1 MARSCFVAWGLILLC
16 LVFAGRNAVAGDEE
30 TTRGIMQQH
39 FEEFRR
45 AWDSGTLTLPFAL
58 ESVNNAS
65 DSKASIRYFLRDV
78 DYGEFRARL
87 GQPEEWCE
95 FIPLHLNIKACAYL
109 EQYGGTRLR
118 FYAGIKGYV
127 TPDKAHLLE
136 LSFRTGM
143 INDVYVVKL
152 FAQDGPLD
160 SSEINFTIRAI
171 DVAETGWDGIY
182 LEFDVASKP
191 GLAANLARL
200 YLATIA
206 RNKIGFSV
214 DGKTWTGNPAYVTGQ
229 RGATERNIVRYLLAI
244 ETYFD
249 TLDLP
254 PQERFFERLQ
264 RWFDATEQYHE
275 QLHELDR
282 QSYIDNKIRERENQ
296 LTLQAALDNG
306 EAPDFTPVD
315 RRR

>member
-1 MARSCFVAWGLILLC
+1 ML
-16 LVFAGRNAVAGDEE
+16 
-30 TTRGIMQQH
+30 QH
-39 FEEFRR
+39 FEAFRAER
-45 AWDSGTLTLPFAL
+45 DAGTLPLPFAL

-65 DSKASIRYFLRDV
+65 YSHASIRYFLEDV
-78 DYGEFRARL
+78 DFAEFRSRL
-87 GQPEEWCE
+87 DQPAEWCE

-109 EQYGGTRLR
+109 EQQNRTKLR

-127 TPDKAHLLE
+127 TPNKAHLLE
-136 LSFRTGM
+136 LSFNTQETDG
-143 INDVYVVKL
+143 VYHVKL

-160 SSEINFTIRAI
+160 SSEINFIIRAI
-171 DVAETGWDGIY
+171 EIEQPGWQGIY

-214 DGKTWTGNPAYVTGQ
+214 EGKTWTGKPAYVTGQ
-229 RGATERNIVRYLLAI
+229 RGATERNIVRYLLSI

-254 PQERFFERLQ
+254 LQDRFFQRLQ
-264 RWFDATEQYHE
+264 SWFDATEQYHD
-275 QLHELDR
+275 QLYELDR
-282 QSYIDNKIRERENQ
+282 QTYIDNKIRERENQ
-296 LTLQAALDNG
+296 LILQAALDKG
-306 EAPDFTPVD
+306 EEPDFTPVD